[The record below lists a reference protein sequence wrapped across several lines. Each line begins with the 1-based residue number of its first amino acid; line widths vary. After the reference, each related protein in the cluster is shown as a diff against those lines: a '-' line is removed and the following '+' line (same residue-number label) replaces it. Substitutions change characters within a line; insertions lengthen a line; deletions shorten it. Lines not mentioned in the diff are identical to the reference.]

1 MKRLSDILLVVLF
14 IGFLCFFSIMTWLT
28 PDKDISAVENRSLAQ
43 QPILEWGTIMNGEYM
58 ENFDSYITDQ
68 FYQRNTWIKSY
79 LQFQIFTNQT
89 FIYNYH
95 IDGEWVYP
103 KPFTTIDQ
111 KAIQFAVKNM
121 AELNHYARNHNIELF
136 YFSLPDRRHMIDA
149 RYPRW
154 VAPGVGQADK
164 ERFLSLLP
172 EEHIQII
179 DVGDVWNEKY
189 GYSNYRDFYFH
200 TDHHWNMRGAMA
212 AYEVIQN
219 TLHERSKNFTDGK
232 FNPNSYE
239 KSCLSNK
246 NFYGIYNQ
254 QLYNMLDASKENM
267 CYYNSKYANEIQ
279 WIVYVNGMNEDNR
292 QPFSQVYGT
301 AKNLD
306 KGSVSY
312 AEVYANDYR
321 ELHIIN
327 PDKQKDGVKVLVLK
341 DSYANPLIPHI
352 AEHFYQTTYYDVRH
366 NPGKNLY
373 DFIEQYDY
381 DMILFLYSN
390 GRTLEYLYD
399 FK

>member
-172 EEHIQII
+172 E
-179 DVGDVWNEKY
+179 
-189 GYSNYRDFYFH
+189 
-200 TDHHWNMRGAMA
+200 
-212 AYEVIQN
+212 
-219 TLHERSKNFTDGK
+219 
-232 FNPNSYE
+232 
-239 KSCLSNK
+239 
-246 NFYGIYNQ
+246 
-254 QLYNMLDASKENM
+254 
-267 CYYNSKYANEIQ
+267 
-279 WIVYVNGMNEDNR
+279 
-292 QPFSQVYGT
+292 
-301 AKNLD
+301 
-306 KGSVSY
+306 
-312 AEVYANDYR
+312 
-321 ELHIIN
+321 
-327 PDKQKDGVKVLVLK
+327 
-341 DSYANPLIPHI
+341 
-352 AEHFYQTTYYDVRH
+352 
-366 NPGKNLY
+366 
-373 DFIEQYDY
+373 
-381 DMILFLYSN
+381 
-390 GRTLEYLYD
+390 
-399 FK
+399 